1 MASLRQRNRQA
12 AMEHIQQV
20 AMELFDAHG
29 YQAVTISQITTAAG
43 VSDST
48 FYRLFQTK
56 EGLFTA
62 TPWEPGDEPFSD
74 LDPDHLAEGLRG
86 LASGFE
92 WKGLR
97 WVIEEP
103 AVRRAVLASLDML
116 AGQLIEALASTGRP
130 RLEAGVEVR
139 SLLFG
144 AYLTGLEQWHMGGQE
159 YPFETYFTRALTSTG
174 D

>member
-1 MASLRQRNRQA
+1 
-12 AMEHIQQV
+12 MEHIQQV

-159 YPFETYFTRALTSTG
+159 YPFETYFTRALTSAG